1 MRSLSDKDKKYV
13 NFEGPDRVTAL
24 DVFKIV
30 YGNGKKEHASWSYRK
45 KDGEMVTLGHFSA
58 RVANVLKAFTDLG
71 DAAAQIDP
79 IHTALPWAGLRF
91 FLQVHF
97 HRS

>member
-1 MRSLSDKDKKYV
+1 VRSLSDKDKIYV
-13 NFEGPDRVTAL
+13 NFEGRDRITAL
-24 DVFKIV
+24 DDVFKIV
-30 YGNGKKEHASWSYRK
+30 YEKKEHASWSYRK
-45 KDGEMVTLGHFSA
+45 KDGEMVTLGHFFA
-58 RVANVLKAFTDLG
+58 RVANVLKAFRDLG